1 MKSSESPVSSIMTA
15 NPVSLNPEQKLLDV
29 KHVFEKHE
37 FHHHIP
43 VVSNNKLVGMISLI
57 DFVRQLKG
65 SSLDDAD
72 SIYHEMTVNDIM
84 TSNPRSISPQ
94 TTIKEVAQILAKGD
108 IHALTVTE
116 NAELKGIVSTADI
129 IRFLLTQI

>member
-1 MKSSESPVSSIMTA
+1 MKSPESPVSSIMTV
-15 NPVSLNPEQKLLDV
+15 NPVTLNPEQKLLEV
-29 KHVFEKHE
+29 KHIFEKNE

-84 TSNPRSISPQ
+84 TPNPRSISPEAP
-94 TTIKEVAQILAKGD
+94 IKVVAEMLAKGD
-108 IHALTVTE
+108 IHALTVSE
-116 NAELKGIVSTADI
+116 NEELKGIVSTADI